1 MRGDNPGDRKA
12 ARDHLEGS
20 VDAVVSEEEAL
31 TAQRATRD
39 QVSKLMGQRM
49 LQGWTLLAESCG
61 RCFHPFMS
69 LRGGPMVCL
78 QCEVEGV
85 ATPAAQPGESM
96 DRDQESRAAISH
108 QAVRPSQAGPGRNMS
123 ME

>member
-1 MRGDNPGDRKA
+1 
-12 ARDHLEGS
+12 
-20 VDAVVSEEEAL
+20 
-31 TAQRATRD
+31 
-39 QVSKLMGQRM
+39 MGQRM

-85 ATPAAQPGESM
+85 STPAAQPGESM
-96 DRDQESRAAISH
+96 DRDQESRAVISH
-108 QAVRPSQAGPGRNMS
+108 QAVKSSQAGNPGTMS
-123 ME
+123 

>member
-1 MRGDNPGDRKA
+1 MLGDTSGDGKA
-12 ARDHLEGS
+12 TGDPL
-20 VDAVVSEEEAL
+20 VDAVVSEEETL
-31 TAQRATRD
+31 TVQRATRD

-85 ATPAAQPGESM
+85 STPAARPGEAM
-96 DRDQESRAAISH
+96 HRDPDSRAAAAAI
-108 QAVRPSQAGPGRNMS
+108 
-123 ME
+123 